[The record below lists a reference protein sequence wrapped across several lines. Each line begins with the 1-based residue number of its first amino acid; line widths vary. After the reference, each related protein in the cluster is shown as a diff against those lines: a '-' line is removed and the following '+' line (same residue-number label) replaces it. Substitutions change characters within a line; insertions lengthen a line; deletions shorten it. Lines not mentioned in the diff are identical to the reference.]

1 MQQRLIEQTK
11 KLAHGLNVIG
21 LMNIQFAV
29 KGYAVYLLEVNPRA
43 SRTVPFVSKAI
54 GVPLAKVAALFMAGT
69 SLQQQEIQMDNQ
81 PSFYSVKEEVF
92 PFIKFL
98 GVDPILGPEMKSTGE
113 VMGVGESFG
122 EAFAKAQLGAGV
134 ILPLSGKVFISVRDS
149 DKDGSADVAKGLVDL
164 GFEIVATACTA
175 DYLDIKNIA
184 CKHVNKVRQ
193 GRPHVVDM
201 IIDKQIALIIN
212 TTEGKQAIADSYAIR
227 REALQQKICYTTT
240 IAGASALTQ
249 AIAQGQ
255 DHKVYRLQEMHQVVK
270 H

>member
-1 MQQRLIEQTK
+1 M
-11 KLAHGLNVIG
+11 
-21 LMNIQFAV
+21 
-29 KGYAVYLLEVNPRA
+29 
-43 SRTVPFVSKAI
+43 
-54 GVPLAKVAALFMAGT
+54 
-69 SLQQQEIQMDNQ
+69 
-81 PSFYSVKEEVF
+81 
-92 PFIKFL
+92 
-98 GVDPILGPEMKSTGE
+98 
-113 VMGVGESFG
+113 
-122 EAFAKAQLGAGV
+122 
-134 ILPLSGKVFISVRDS
+134 
-149 DKDGSADVAKGLVDL
+149 
-164 GFEIVATACTA
+164 
-175 DYLDIKNIA
+175 
-184 CKHVNKVRQ
+184 NKVRQ